1 MWRIKRKNK
10 KKNGYGEMKKMELTK
25 AAKEKIKK
33 KTKEDLL
40 FDYYEKVMEVLIK
53 LKQYYIEDKLNSE
66 DIYKIILSLT
76 QTFFD
81 IDKKI
86 DNTNI
91 YFIIGGEEENE
102 D

>member
-1 MWRIKRKNK
+1 
-10 KKNGYGEMKKMELTK
+10 MKKMKITK
-25 AAKEKIKK
+25 AAIEKIKK

-53 LKQYYIEDKLNSE
+53 LKQYYVEDKLNSE